1 MAHDSSFDV
10 SAERLRAFFD
20 ELNGRFVERDDVLR
34 QVVLALLSK
43 EHCLLTG
50 PPGTAK
56 SGIASSVLG
65 RILDEST
72 GAPSLFAKQFTE
84 STVQTDL
91 VGPIDFKTLMQTGR
105 TEHFT
110 DQGMLGAV
118 HAFIDEVLDG
128 RDMLLRTTLNL
139 LHERELKEGTQIRHG
154 LIECALMTTN
164 RYLAEVLESSRESL
178 LAFVD
183 RIAFV
188 SFIPK
193 GFATQNALG
202 TVLRAQVGGVRA
214 PKLKSLLTIQDL
226 DVLQA
231 AVDEVFLDDTLC
243 GYLESIL
250 DAFETEL
257 SAATR
262 ADPSFVPTRYL
273 STRTA
278 VRSGKIL
285 RAACVFDHIF
295 REKRNA
301 FEVDVLD
308 FRLLRLTLLLS
319 GPPPEHLEALLKK
332 ESDPRERRQLTIM
345 RTEREIWERVIA
357 RVPKPTR
364 TPRAKGKSKPSE
376 DLAALG
382 RIAAEA
388 KGTAST
394 TVVMETAAKLAA
406 VADSAAPDSRA
417 AKDLLDSMLASF
429 AERAVRSGLLAGTGP
444 EPAVLK
450 VAQELADT
458 AHALEKAAGTARPLS
473 RWLRGRAVSMLDDAL
488 AFSSGTVPS
497 LDLTEERSLGAHEE
511 AATRVLQHVE
521 GLMQARSKLVAEGA
535 DPSPAGTSLATNPG
549 IERMIDEISAI
560 MDRGFLHTAADAL
573 ARPDGE
579 LAVLLGALD
588 PTIASLTRLG
598 ERVAALGG
606 DAHALKAR
614 VLGPRL
620 KPLLAASFERVDA
633 RSRTDFVKQVD
644 GLLKQLR
651 DAGLERALDPG
662 DMLHLVAS
670 SLATKERATLP
681 KGAFPPD
688 RDGYRALRAAE
699 RRTPLGYTLSLV
711 AMSLGGPKP
720 TLEQPP
726 DEALATFTQQVRKL
740 DPELRDALVALDL
753 GRVERALEVLEAFWE
768 RLDKD
773 MAQALGSDRDDEICA
788 CYDRILASQFFMIV
802 RDEESLLRFQAE
814 VRLSAET
821 FAASPERVAA
831 LGQRMRRLEQV
842 SSEGLSTLRKRRATA
857 LWNRASAS

>member
-1 MAHDSSFDV
+1 
-10 SAERLRAFFD
+10 
-20 ELNGRFVERDDVLR
+20 
-34 QVVLALLSK
+34 
-43 EHCLLTG
+43 
-50 PPGTAK
+50 
-56 SGIASSVLG
+56 VLG

-154 LIECALMTTN
+154 LIECAVMTTN

-202 TVLRAQVGGVRA
+202 SVLRAQVGGVRA

-231 AVDEVFLDDTLC
+231 AVDDVFLDDVLC

-257 SAATR
+257 AAATR

-301 FEVDVLD
+301 FEVDASD

-319 GPPPEHLEALLKK
+319 GPPQEHLEALLKK

-364 TPRAKGKSKPSE
+364 SPGKAAAKAAT
-376 DLAALG
+376 DMLALG
-382 RIAAEA
+382 RMVDEA
-388 KGTAST
+388 KAAGAPA
-394 TVVMETAAKLAA
+394 VVVETAAKLAV
-406 VADSAAPDSRA
+406 VADSAAPDSRT

-429 AERAVRSGLLAGTGP
+429 AERAVRTGLLAGTGP
-444 EPAVLK
+444 EPAVLS
-450 VAQELADT
+450 VVQELSET
-458 AHALEKAAGTARPLS
+458 AQALEKAAGTARPLS

-488 AFSSGTVPS
+488 AFASVTAPS
-497 LDLTEERSLGAHEE
+497 VDLTEERSLGAHEE
-511 AATRVLQHVE
+511 AATAVLLHVE
-521 GLMQARSKLVAEGA
+521 RLMQARNKLLAEGA
-535 DPSPAGTSLATNPG
+535 DPSPGGVPISANPG
-549 IERMIDEISAI
+549 IERTIDEVAAI

-573 ARPDGE
+573 TRPDGD
-579 LAVLLGALD
+579 LAALLGALE
-588 PTIASLTRLG
+588 PTILVLTRLG
-598 ERVAALGG
+598 ERVASLGG
-606 DAHALKAR
+606 DADALKAR

-620 KPLLAASFERVDA
+620 RPLLAASFERVDA
-633 RSRTDFVKQVD
+633 RSRTDFVKQVE

-662 DMLHLVAS
+662 EMLHLVAS
-670 SLATKERATLP
+670 SLAKKEQATVP
-681 KGAFPPD
+681 KGPFAPD

-699 RRTPLGYTLSLV
+699 RRTSLGYTLCLV
-711 AMSLGGPKP
+711 SMSLGGAKP
-720 TLEQPP
+720 TPEQPP
-726 DEALATFTQQVRKL
+726 DEALATLTRHVRNL
-740 DPELRDALVALDL
+740 NAELRETLITLDL
-753 GRVERALEVLEAFWE
+753 GRVERALGVLEAFWE
-768 RLDKD
+768 RLHKPIAAALAQDK
-773 MAQALGSDRDDEICA
+773 DDEICSV
-788 CYDRILASQFFMIV
+788 YDAVLLSQFFELV
-802 RDEESLLRFQAE
+802 RAEASLLRFQAE
-814 VRLSAET
+814 LRLSAEA
-821 FAASPERVAA
+821 FGASPERVGA
-831 LGQRMRRLEQV
+831 LTQRMRRLEQA
-842 SSEGLSTLRKRRATA
+842 SAEEFSTIRKRRATA
-857 LWNRASAS
+857 LWNRAAAS